1 MKRLVLISVYFG
13 KYPDYFNLWL
23 ESASKNENID
33 FLLVGD
39 CDISKYSPLPSNI
52 KTINISFS
60 DLKSKIQKKFDFDI
74 TLDTPYKLCDYKPIY
89 GFLFEEEISEYAYWG
104 HFDLDTILGDI
115 DKFLP
120 KEGYEKI
127 YQFGHLCIY
136 KNTYENNRRFML
148 DGGVGYKRAFTTSF
162 NMIFDELPGMNKKF
176 EILNI
181 PQYISNDF
189 ADIARRR
196 LNFTLNSELCR
207 KNYNYQIFYYESGH
221 VFRDY
226 YVNGQICKDEFN
238 YIHFSHRNL
247 PDKTNGNKNSF
258 YITRFGFIEKK
269 GETTLEL
276 IKELN
281 APTPVQ
287 NIFCS
292 LNTQVIRRIRRIFKY
307 LYTRLL
313 KK

>member
-89 GFLFEEEISEYAYWG
+89 GFLFEEEISEYTYWG

-120 KEGYEKI
+120 KEEYEKI
-127 YQFGHLCIY
+127 YQFGHLCI
-136 KNTYENNRRFML
+136 
-148 DGGVGYKRAFTTSF
+148 
-162 NMIFDELPGMNKKF
+162 
-176 EILNI
+176 
-181 PQYISNDF
+181 
-189 ADIARRR
+189 
-196 LNFTLNSELCR
+196 
-207 KNYNYQIFYYESGH
+207 
-221 VFRDY
+221 
-226 YVNGQICKDEFN
+226 CK
-238 YIHFSHRNL
+238 
-247 PDKTNGNKNSF
+247 
-258 YITRFGFIEKK
+258 
-269 GETTLEL
+269 
-276 IKELN
+276 
-281 APTPVQ
+281 
-287 NIFCS
+287 
-292 LNTQVIRRIRRIFKY
+292 
-307 LYTRLL
+307 
-313 KK
+313 